1 MSDTKEECEE
11 NMNHQKEKADFG
23 KILRDFLKDIL
34 LTFPELESTLD
45 DNLRAILDDS
55 EDINERMLF
64 VQKQLEEVYPE
75 RFFDILYQND
85 SMFEQESKLEL
96 LPGIDFRS
104 LWKENISKTTRET
117 IWKYLQLILFTIV
130 SDLSDSTSFGNTA
143 NLFEAIDKD
152 EFREKIEKTISQ
164 MQSCFE
170 ENQDETTS
178 GNSEGINIDD
188 LPDPSS
194 IHEHVSGMME
204 GKLGNLAREIAEET
218 AQDMNIEMEDES
230 TVGDVFQ
237 KLLKDPT
244 KLMGLVEK
252 VGGKLDEKIKTGELK
267 ESELLE
273 EAGNIMQKM
282 KDMPG
287 MSNIQN
293 MFGGMAGMGGNAHG
307 KKMNMGAMQA
317 HLERN
322 TRIAKQRERMK
333 QKNENKKKNDDETE
347 NMNKNMNM
355 NMNMEEALKSTNIA
369 IADLLRSEGV
379 SEEGI
384 EQMIFSTGETY
395 SKSKR
400 SDAPTQSDNRSKN
413 GKKKKKKK
421 NKGKY

>member
-1 MSDTKEECEE
+1 MSDTKEYNEE
-11 NMNHQKEKADFG
+11 NTHHQKADFG

-34 LTFPELESTLD
+34 LTFPELESILD
-45 DNLRAILDDS
+45 DNLRAILDNS

-130 SDLSDSTSFGNTA
+130 SDLSDSNSFGNTA

-164 MQSCFE
+164 MQSCFQ
-170 ENQDETTS
+170 ENEDKKSS

-218 AQDMNIEMEDES
+218 AQDMNIDMENES

-237 KLLKDPT
+237 KLLKDPK

-293 MFGGMAGMGGNAHG
+293 IFGGMAGNTHG

-333 QKNENKKKNDDETE
+333 QKNENKKNNSKVE
-347 NMNKNMNM
+347 NVNIS
-355 NMNMEEALKSTNIA
+355 MEEEIKSTNIA
-369 IADLLRSEGV
+369 VADLLRSEGV

-384 EQMIFSTGETY
+384 KQMIFSTGETY

-400 SDAPTQSDNRSKN
+400 TDAPSHSVNKSKN

-421 NKGKY
+421 K